1 MTAVLNP
8 SLGRILVLAPQGRD
22 AGIARALL
30 KEAGIVSE
38 ICLDLP
44 AFERALGDDTCFAVV
59 TEEALHSADLRIVAS
74 RVNAQ
79 PAWSDLPFI
88 ILTQRAGG
96 ADRNSGAARL
106 SDLLGNVTFLERPFH
121 PTTFISVARTALK
134 GRQRQYEARGRIELL
149 HEGEERLRTA
159 LLAGRLGSWELD
171 IAARTL
177 TASATFKALFGR
189 AADDNFSWADLIASV
204 HSDDR
209 KRMQEAVLT
218 SIEIGTDYAT
228 EYRTVWPDGGIHWAE
243 MRARHV
249 RDGTTGKSRLVG
261 VSSDITERK
270 TAEEALKQL
279 NGTLEER
286 VAERTAELSRAHAAV
301 LAEIRQR
308 EHTEEL
314 LHQSQKME
322 MIGQLTG
329 GVAHDFNNLLM
340 VVLANLTLL
349 GKQQST
355 DARTARLID
364 GALQAAQR
372 GAVLTQRLL
381 AFARRQELK
390 LEPTSLIDLVRGMTD
405 LIERSAGSQI
415 ELLLDVPETLPLA
428 LVDPNQIEL
437 ALLNLVV
444 NARDAMPNGGI
455 LTIKLDRSQAS
466 GEDGLPSGP
475 YVRLTVSDNGEGMD
489 TETARRAT
497 EPFFST
503 KGLGKGT
510 GLGLSMIHGLAS
522 QMNGAL
528 RLKSELGQGTTAEL
542 WLPVTTVAA
551 DTGQTQD
558 VPRVKDADGLSITV
572 LVVDDDALIAMST
585 VGMLE
590 DLGHEA
596 VDAGS
601 PARALEILESGQHVD
616 LLITDY
622 SMPRMNGVELAKA
635 VRKLRQGYRSCWRA
649 AMLNCLRRRAPTY
662 LGSVNL
668 TSRISSP
675 RKLQRCLGR
684 SFPLGFKIQQI

>member
-30 KEAGIVSE
+30 KEAGIISE
-38 ICLDLP
+38 ICLDFP
-44 AFERALGDDTCFAVV
+44 SFERALGDDTCFVV
-59 TEEALHSADLRIVAS
+59 LTEEALHSADLRTVGS

-88 ILTQRAGG
+88 ILTQRAGD

-177 TASATFKALFGR
+177 TASATFKALFGC
-189 AADDNFSWADLIASV
+189 AADDNFSWEDLIASV

-228 EYRTVWPDGGIHWAE
+228 EYRTVWADGGIHWAE
-243 MRARHV
+243 IRARHV
-249 RDGTTGKSRLVG
+249 RDGTTGKARLVG

-270 TAEEALKQL
+270 TAEEALKRL
-279 NGTLEER
+279 NETLEER

-314 LHQSQKME
+314 LRQSQKME

-355 DARTARLID
+355 DAKTARLID

-390 LEPTSLIDLVRGMTD
+390 LEPTSLIDLVRGMSD

-466 GEDGLPSGP
+466 AEDGLPPGP

-503 KGLGKGT
+503 KGPGKGT

-551 DTGQTQD
+551 DTTQTQD

-572 LVVDDDALIAMST
+572 LVVDDDALIAMSGRDARRSGSRGRRCR
-585 VGMLE
+585 VPGPR
-590 DLGHEA
+590 LGN
-596 VDAGS
+596 
-601 PARALEILESGQHVD
+601 SGKWPTRRPSDHR
-616 LLITDY
+616 LFY
-622 SMPRMNGVELAKA
+622 AENE
-635 VRKLRQGYRSCWRA
+635 W
-649 AMLNCLRRRAPTY
+649 RRA
-662 LGSVNL
+662 G
-668 TSRISSP
+668 
-675 RKLQRCLGR
+675 
-684 SFPLGFKIQQI
+684 

>member
-1 MTAVLNP
+1 MTAVLNS
-8 SLGRILVLAPQGRD
+8 SLGRVLVLAPQGRD
-22 AGIARALL
+22 AEIARAML
-30 KEAGIVSE
+30 KEAGIISE
-38 ICLDLP
+38 ICLDLS
-44 AFERALGDDTCFAVV
+44 AFEQALGDDTCFAVV
-59 TEEALHSADLRIVAS
+59 TEEAIRSSDMRIVAS

-88 ILTQRAGG
+88 ILTQRGG
-96 ADRNSGAARL
+96 DADRNSGASRL
-106 SDLLGNVTFLERPFH
+106 SDLLGNATFLERPFH

-134 GRQRQYEARGRIELL
+134 GRQRQYEARARIELL

-171 IAARTL
+171 TAAGTL
-177 TASATFKALFGR
+177 TASATCKALFGR
-189 AADDNFSWADLIASV
+189 TADEDFSYEDLIASI

-209 KRMQEAVLT
+209 KRMQEGVQT
-218 SIEIGTDYAT
+218 SIERGTDYAT
-228 EYRTVWPDGGIHWAE
+228 EYRNVWPDGSIHWAE
-243 MRARHV
+243 IRARHV
-249 RDGTTGKSRLVG
+249 RDRTTGKSRLVG
-261 VSSDITERK
+261 VASDITERK
-270 TAEEALKQL
+270 TAEGALKRL
-279 NGTLEER
+279 NETLEER
-286 VAERTAELSRAHAAV
+286 VAERTTELNQAHAAV
-301 LAEIRQR
+301 LAEIGQR

-314 LHQSQKME
+314 LRQSQKME

-349 GKQQST
+349 GRQQPN
-355 DARTARLID
+355 DARTTRLID
-364 GALQAAQR
+364 GALQGAQR

-390 LEPTSLIDLVRGMTD
+390 LEPKSLADLVRGMSD

-415 ELLLDVPETLPLA
+415 EVLLDVPETLPLA
-428 LVDPNQIEL
+428 LVDANQIEL

-444 NARDAMPNGGI
+444 NARDAMPSGGV
-455 LTIKLDRSQAS
+455 LTIKLDRTQA
-466 GEDGLPSGP
+466 GAGDELPLGP

-489 TETARRAT
+489 AETLRKAT

-510 GLGLSMIHGLAS
+510 GLGLSMIHGLAN

-542 WLPVTTVAA
+542 WLPVTAVAA
-551 DTGQTQD
+551 DIGQTQD
-558 VPRVKDADGLSITV
+558 VPWVKEADRPSITV

-585 VGMLE
+585 VEMLE

-596 VDAGS
+596 LDAGS
-601 PARALEILESGQHVD
+601 PARALEILNNGQHVD

-635 VRKLRQGYRSCWRA
+635 VRKLRPCLPILMASGYAELPSPSGIDLPRIGKPYQQDQLAAEITKVLGPESPSCVR
-649 AMLNCLRRRAPTY
+649 N
-662 LGSVNL
+662 SNV
-668 TSRISSP
+668 
-675 RKLQRCLGR
+675 
-684 SFPLGFKIQQI
+684 

>member
-1 MTAVLNP
+1 MTAVLNS
-8 SLGRILVLAPQGRD
+8 SLGRVLVLAPQGRD

-30 KEAGIVSE
+30 KEAGIISE

-44 AFERALGDDTCFAVV
+44 ALERALGDDTCFAVV
-59 TEEALHSADLRIVAS
+59 TEEALRSADLRILAS

-79 PAWSDLPFI
+79 PTWSDLPFI
-88 ILTQRAGG
+88 ILTQRGG
-96 ADRNSGAARL
+96 DADRKSGAARL

-171 IAARTL
+171 IAAGTL

-189 AADDNFSWADLIASV
+189 TADEHFSYEDLIASV
-204 HSDDR
+204 YSEDR
-209 KRMQEAVLT
+209 KRMQEAVRT
-218 SIEIGTDYAT
+218 SIEMGTDYAT
-228 EYRTVWPDGGIHWAE
+228 EYRNVWPDESIHWAE
-243 MRARHV
+243 IRASHV

-270 TAEEALKQL
+270 SAEEALKRL
-279 NGTLEER
+279 NETLEER
-286 VAERTAELSRAHAAV
+286 VAERTAELNRAHAAV

-314 LHQSQKME
+314 LRQSQKME

-349 GKQQST
+349 GKQPH
-355 DARTARLID
+355 DARTTRLID
-364 GALQAAQR
+364 GALQGAQR

-390 LEPTSLIDLVRGMTD
+390 LEPTSLADLVRGMSD

-415 ELLLDVPETLPLA
+415 ELQLDVPEALPLA
-428 LVDPNQIEL
+428 LVDANQIEL

-455 LTIKLDRSQAS
+455 LTIKLDRTQAS
-466 GEDGLPSGP
+466 AGDELPPGP
-475 YVRLTVSDNGEGMD
+475 YVRLTVTDNGEGMD
-489 TETARRAT
+489 AETVRKAT

-510 GLGLSMIHGLAS
+510 GLGLSMIHGLAN

-542 WLPVTTVAA
+542 WLPVTAVAA
-551 DTGQTQD
+551 DIRQTQD
-558 VPRVKDADGLSITV
+558 VPRVKDADEHSITV

-585 VGMLE
+585 VEMLE

-596 VDAGS
+596 VNGGS
-601 PARALEILESGQHVD
+601 PARALEILKNGQHVD

-635 VRKLRQGYRSCWRA
+635 VRELRPGLPILLASGYAELPSPSDVDLPRIGKPYQQDQLA
-649 AMLNCLRRRAPTY
+649 AEITKV
-662 LGSVNL
+662 LGSEL
-668 TSRISSP
+668 SSRV
-675 RKLQRCLGR
+675 RN
-684 SFPLGFKIQQI
+684 QQV

>member
-1 MTAVLNP
+1 MTAVLNS
-8 SLGRILVLAPQGRD
+8 SLGRVLVLAPQGRD

-30 KEAGIVSE
+30 KEAGIISE

-44 AFERALGDDTCFAVV
+44 ALERALGDDTCFAVV
-59 TEEALHSADLRIVAS
+59 TEEALRSADLRILAS

-79 PAWSDLPFI
+79 PTWSDLPFI
-88 ILTQRAGG
+88 ILTQRGG
-96 ADRNSGAARL
+96 EADRRSGAARL

-171 IAARTL
+171 IAAGTL

-189 AADDNFSWADLIASV
+189 TADEHFSYEDLIASV
-204 HSDDR
+204 YSDDR
-209 KRMQEAVLT
+209 KRMQEAVRT
-218 SIEIGTDYAT
+218 SIEMGTDYAT
-228 EYRTVWPDGGIHWAE
+228 EYRNIWPDESIHWAE
-243 MRARHV
+243 IRARHV

-270 TAEEALKQL
+270 SAEEALKRL
-279 NGTLEER
+279 NETLEER
-286 VAERTAELSRAHAAV
+286 VAERTAELNRAHAAV

-314 LHQSQKME
+314 LRQSQKME

-349 GKQQST
+349 GKQQPH
-355 DARTARLID
+355 DARTTRLID
-364 GALQAAQR
+364 GALQGAQR

-390 LEPTSLIDLVRGMTD
+390 LEPTSLADLVRGMSD

-415 ELLLDVPETLPLA
+415 ELQLDVPEALPLA
-428 LVDPNQIEL
+428 LVDANQIEL

-455 LTIKLDRSQAS
+455 LTIKLDRTQAS
-466 GEDGLPSGP
+466 AGDELPPGP

-489 TETARRAT
+489 AETVRKAT

-510 GLGLSMIHGLAS
+510 GLGLSMIHGLAN

-542 WLPVTTVAA
+542 WLPVTAVAA
-551 DTGQTQD
+551 DIRQTQD
-558 VPRVKDADGLSITV
+558 VPRVKDADEHSITV

-585 VGMLE
+585 VEMLE

-596 VDAGS
+596 VNGGS
-601 PARALEILESGQHVD
+601 PARALEILKNGQHVD

-635 VRKLRQGYRSCWRA
+635 VRELRPGLPILLASGYAELPSPSDVDLPRIGKPYQQDQLA
-649 AMLNCLRRRAPTY
+649 AEITKV
-662 LGSVNL
+662 LGSEL
-668 TSRISSP
+668 SSRV
-675 RKLQRCLGR
+675 RN
-684 SFPLGFKIQQI
+684 QQV

>member
-30 KEAGIVSE
+30 KEAGIISE

-44 AFERALGDDTCFAVV
+44 TFERALGDDTCFVV
-59 TEEALHSADLRIVAS
+59 LTEEALHSSDLRIVAS

-88 ILTQRAGG
+88 ILTQRAGD

-189 AADDNFSWADLIASV
+189 AADDNFSWEDLIASV

-243 MRARHV
+243 IRARHV

-314 LHQSQKME
+314 LRQSQKME

-355 DARTARLID
+355 DAKTAHLID

-390 LEPTSLIDLVRGMTD
+390 LEPTSLIDLVRGMSD

-466 GEDGLPSGP
+466 AEDGLPPGP

-503 KGLGKGT
+503 KGPGKGT

-551 DTGQTQD
+551 DTRQTQD
-558 VPRVKDADGLSITV
+558 VPLVKDADGLSITV

-635 VRKLRQGYRSCWRA
+635 VRKLRPGLPILLASGYAELPSSSGIDLPRIGKPYQQDQLAAEITKVLRSE
-649 AMLNCLRRRAPTY
+649 L
-662 LGSVNL
+662 S
-668 TSRISSP
+668 SRV
-675 RKLQRCLGR
+675 
-684 SFPLGFKIQQI
+684 

>member
-1 MTAVLNP
+1 MP
-8 SLGRILVLAPQGRD
+8 P
-22 AGIARALL
+22 
-30 KEAGIVSE
+30 E
-38 ICLDLP
+38 
-44 AFERALGDDTCFAVV
+44 
-59 TEEALHSADLRIVAS
+59 
-74 RVNAQ
+74 
-79 PAWSDLPFI
+79 
-88 ILTQRAGG
+88 
-96 ADRNSGAARL
+96 
-106 SDLLGNVTFLERPFH
+106 
-121 PTTFISVARTALK
+121 
-134 GRQRQYEARGRIELL
+134 
-149 HEGEERLRTA
+149 
-159 LLAGRLGSWELD
+159 
-171 IAARTL
+171 TL

-635 VRKLRQGYRSCWRA
+635 VRKLRPGLPILLASGYAELPSSPGADLPRIGKPYQQDQLA
-649 AMLNCLRRRAPTY
+649 AEITKV
-662 LGSVNL
+662 LGSEL
-668 TSRISSP
+668 SSRV
-675 RKLQRCLGR
+675 
-684 SFPLGFKIQQI
+684 

>member
-8 SLGRILVLAPQGRD
+8 SLGRILVFAPQGRD

-30 KEAGIVSE
+30 KEAGIISE

-44 AFERALGDDTCFAVV
+44 SFERALGDETCFVV
-59 TEEALHSADLRIVAS
+59 LTEEALHSADLRIVAS

-88 ILTQRAGG
+88 ILTQRAGD

-177 TASATFKALFGR
+177 TASATFKALFGC
-189 AADDNFSWADLIASV
+189 AADDNFSWEDLIASV

-243 MRARHV
+243 IRARHV
-249 RDGTTGKSRLVG
+249 RDGATGKARLVG

-270 TAEEALKQL
+270 TAEEALKRL
-279 NGTLEER
+279 NETLEER
-286 VAERTAELSRAHAAV
+286 VTERTAELSRAHAAV

-314 LHQSQKME
+314 LRQSQKME

-355 DARTARLID
+355 DAKTARLID

-390 LEPTSLIDLVRGMTD
+390 LEPTSLIDLVRGMSD

-466 GEDGLPSGP
+466 AEDGLPLGP
-475 YVRLTVSDNGEGMD
+475 YVRLTVSDTGEGMD

-542 WLPVTTVAA
+542 WLPLTTVAA
-551 DTGQTQD
+551 DTRQTQD

-596 VDAGS
+596 VDAGPR
-601 PARALEILESGQHVD
+601 PAPWKFWKVA
-616 LLITDY
+616 
-622 SMPRMNGVELAKA
+622 N
-635 VRKLRQGYRSCWRA
+635 
-649 AMLNCLRRRAPTY
+649 
-662 LGSVNL
+662 
-668 TSRISSP
+668 TST
-675 RKLQRCLGR
+675 
-684 SFPLGFKIQQI
+684 F

>member
-1 MTAVLNP
+1 MTAVLNS
-8 SLGRILVLAPQGRD
+8 SLGRVLVLAPQGRD

-30 KEAGIVSE
+30 KEAGIISE

-44 AFERALGDDTCFAVV
+44 ALERALGDDTCFAVV
-59 TEEALHSADLRIVAS
+59 TEEALRSADLRILAS

-79 PAWSDLPFI
+79 PTWSDLPFI
-88 ILTQRAGG
+88 ILTQRGG
-96 ADRNSGAARL
+96 DADRKSGAARL

-171 IAARTL
+171 IAAGTL

-189 AADDNFSWADLIASV
+189 TADEHFSYEDLIASV
-204 HSDDR
+204 YSDDR
-209 KRMQEAVLT
+209 KRMQEAVRT
-218 SIEIGTDYAT
+218 SIEMGTDYAT
-228 EYRTVWPDGGIHWAE
+228 EYRNVWPDESIHWAE
-243 MRARHV
+243 IRARHV

-270 TAEEALKQL
+270 SAEEALKRL
-279 NGTLEER
+279 NETLEER
-286 VAERTAELSRAHAAV
+286 VAERTAELNRAHAAV

-314 LHQSQKME
+314 LRQSQKME

-340 VVLANLTLL
+340 VVLAKRTRL
-349 GKQQST
+349 GKQPH
-355 DARTARLID
+355 DARTTRLID
-364 GALQAAQR
+364 GALQGAQR

-390 LEPTSLIDLVRGMTD
+390 LEPTSLADLVRGMSD

-415 ELLLDVPETLPLA
+415 ELQLDVPEALPLA
-428 LVDPNQIEL
+428 LVDANQIEL

-455 LTIKLDRSQAS
+455 LTIKLDRTQAS
-466 GEDGLPSGP
+466 AGDELPPGP

-489 TETARRAT
+489 AETVRKAT

-510 GLGLSMIHGLAS
+510 GLGLSMIHGLAN

-542 WLPVTTVAA
+542 WLPVTAVAA
-551 DTGQTQD
+551 DIRQTQD
-558 VPRVKDADGLSITV
+558 VPRVKDADEHSITV

-585 VGMLE
+585 VEMLE

-596 VDAGS
+596 VNGGS
-601 PARALEILESGQHVD
+601 PARALEILKNGQHVD

-635 VRKLRQGYRSCWRA
+635 VRELRPGLPILLASGYAELPSPSDVDLPRIGKPYQQDQLA
-649 AMLNCLRRRAPTY
+649 AEITKV
-662 LGSVNL
+662 LGSEL
-668 TSRISSP
+668 SSRV
-675 RKLQRCLGR
+675 RN
-684 SFPLGFKIQQI
+684 QQV

>member
-1 MTAVLNP
+1 MTAVLHP
-8 SLGRILVLAPQGRD
+8 SLGRILVFAPQGRD

-30 KEAGIVSE
+30 KEAGIISE

-44 AFERALGDDTCFAVV
+44 SFERALGDDTCFVV
-59 TEEALHSADLRIVAS
+59 LTEEALHSSDLRIVAS

-88 ILTQRAGG
+88 ILTQRAGD
-96 ADRNSGAARL
+96 ADRNSGAAIL

-189 AADDNFSWADLIASV
+189 AADDNFSWGDLIASV

-243 MRARHV
+243 IRARHV
-249 RDGTTGKSRLVG
+249 RDGTTGKSRLIG

-314 LHQSQKME
+314 LRQSQKME

-390 LEPTSLIDLVRGMTD
+390 LEPTSLIDLVRGMSD

-466 GEDGLPSGP
+466 AEDGLPPGP

-503 KGLGKGT
+503 KGPGKGT

-551 DTGQTQD
+551 DTRQTQD

-635 VRKLRQGYRSCWRA
+635 VRKLRPGLPILLASGYAELPSSSGIDLPRIGKPYQQDQLAAEITKVLRSE
-649 AMLNCLRRRAPTY
+649 L
-662 LGSVNL
+662 S
-668 TSRISSP
+668 SRV
-675 RKLQRCLGR
+675 
-684 SFPLGFKIQQI
+684 

>member
-1 MTAVLNP
+1 MTAVLNS
-8 SLGRILVLAPQGRD
+8 SLGRVLVLAPQGRD

-30 KEAGIVSE
+30 KEAGIISE

-44 AFERALGDDTCFAVV
+44 ALERALGDDTCFAVV
-59 TEEALHSADLRIVAS
+59 TEEALRSADLRILAL

-79 PAWSDLPFI
+79 PTWSDLPFI
-88 ILTQRAGG
+88 ILTQRGG
-96 ADRNSGAARL
+96 DADRKSGAARL

-171 IAARTL
+171 IAAGTL

-189 AADDNFSWADLIASV
+189 TADEHFSYEDLIASV
-204 HSDDR
+204 YSDDR
-209 KRMQEAVLT
+209 KCMQEAVRT
-218 SIEIGTDYAT
+218 SIEMGTDYAT
-228 EYRTVWPDGGIHWAE
+228 EYRNVWPDESIHWAE
-243 MRARHV
+243 IRARHV
-249 RDGTTGKSRLVG
+249 RDGTTGKSKLVG

-270 TAEEALKQL
+270 SAEEALKRL
-279 NGTLEER
+279 NETLEER
-286 VAERTAELSRAHAAV
+286 VAERTAELNRAHAAV

-314 LHQSQKME
+314 LRQSQKME

-349 GKQQST
+349 GKQPH
-355 DARTARLID
+355 DARTTRLID
-364 GALQAAQR
+364 GALQGAQR

-390 LEPTSLIDLVRGMTD
+390 LEPTSLADLVRGMSD

-415 ELLLDVPETLPLA
+415 ELQLDVPEALPLA
-428 LVDPNQIEL
+428 LVDANQIEL

-455 LTIKLDRSQAS
+455 LTIKLDRTQAS
-466 GEDGLPSGP
+466 AGDELPPGP

-489 TETARRAT
+489 AETVRKAT

-510 GLGLSMIHGLAS
+510 GLGLSMIHGLAN

-542 WLPVTTVAA
+542 WLPVTAVAA
-551 DTGQTQD
+551 DIRQTQD
-558 VPRVKDADGLSITV
+558 VPRVKDADEHSITV

-585 VGMLE
+585 VEMLE

-596 VDAGS
+596 VNGGS
-601 PARALEILESGQHVD
+601 PARALEILKNGQHVD

-635 VRKLRQGYRSCWRA
+635 VRELRPGLPILLASGYAELPSPSDVDLPRIGKPYQQDQLA
-649 AMLNCLRRRAPTY
+649 AEITKV
-662 LGSVNL
+662 LGSEL
-668 TSRISSP
+668 SSRV
-675 RKLQRCLGR
+675 RN
-684 SFPLGFKIQQI
+684 QQV